1 MQNGIQPSKTSEN
14 PYLPNRM
21 RDNSQDRAPET
32 ATAQLQTQ
40 GRYPSAVPWTAPA
53 ATVAPIVQERVAAH
67 RDAEA
72 QTGVPH
78 RTAAAVETRNSAA

>member
-1 MQNGIQPSKTSEN
+1 MHNVKNWSVNNFFVVLRHSTLEMQNGIQPSKTSEN

-40 GRYPSAVPWTAPA
+40 GRYPSAVP
-53 ATVAPIVQERVAAH
+53 
-67 RDAEA
+67 
-72 QTGVPH
+72 
-78 RTAAAVETRNSAA
+78 